1 MKALTKNNRLSFQM
15 NLNAWSDIH
24 RETHRNGIHCD
35 TMTLCSRKSFQV
47 KPRALITTTKNEN
60 FHQYCKLL
68 IKHTWNANVLRKL
81 VISNTCIDNRNKI
94 RQFISYLSVQII
106 SKLPTDMSKLFKSVT
121 LLKLNWNQRLIWF

>member
-47 KPRALITTTKNEN
+47 KPRALITTTTTTKNEN
-60 FHQYCKLL
+60 FHQYCKL
-68 IKHTWNANVLRKL
+68 
-81 VISNTCIDNRNKI
+81 
-94 RQFISYLSVQII
+94 
-106 SKLPTDMSKLFKSVT
+106 
-121 LLKLNWNQRLIWF
+121 